1 MSLAAYKVLHLL
13 SAFLLFAALGG
24 FTLSALARRGG
35 DREQGRS
42 LAAAS
47 HGIALVLLLITGFG
61 GLARLAISNP
71 ALWPGW
77 VWAKVVIWLLL
88 GAAVMVRRFPGAASF
103 LWWLWP
109 LLGGVAAWLALY
121 KPF

>member
-1 MSLAAYKVLHLL
+1 MSLAFYKVLHLF
-13 SAFLLFAALGG
+13 SAFLLFAALGAL
-24 FTLSALARRGG
+24 TLAARARATGGG
-35 DREQGRS
+35 DGGRK

-47 HGIALVLLLITGFG
+47 HGIALVLLLVTGFG
-61 GLARLAISNP
+61 ALARLAISNP

-77 VWAKVVIWLLL
+77 VWAKVVIWLAL
-88 GAAVMVRRFPGAASF
+88 GAALMVRRFPGAAGL

-109 LLGGVAAWLALY
+109 VLGGVAAWLALY

>member
-1 MSLAAYKVLHLL
+1 MSLAFYKVLHLF

-24 FTLSALARRGG
+24 LTLAARARRT
-35 DREQGRS
+35 DADAGRKI
-42 LAAAS
+42 AAAS
-47 HGIALVLLLITGFG
+47 HGIALVLLLVTGFG
-61 GLARLAISNP
+61 ALARLAISSP
-71 ALWPGW
+71 GAWPGW
-77 VWAKVVIWLLL
+77 VWAKVVIWLAL
-88 GAAVMVRRFPGAASF
+88 GAALMVRRFPGAAGL

>member
-1 MSLAAYKVLHLL
+1 MSLAAYKVLHLF

-24 FTLSALARRGG
+24 LTLAALDRSG
-35 DREQGRS
+35 DRTRS
-42 LAAAS
+42 RKLAGAS
-47 HGIALVLLLITGFG
+47 HGIALVLLLVTGFG

-77 VWAKVVIWLLL
+77 VWVKVLLWLVL
-88 GAAVMVRRFPGAASF
+88 GAALVVRRFPAAAA
-103 LWWLWP
+103 LVWWLWP
-109 LLGGVAAWLALY
+109 ILGGVAAWLAIY

>member
-1 MSLAAYKVLHLL
+1 MSLAFYKVLHLF
-13 SAFLLFAALGG
+13 SAFLLFAALGAL
-24 FTLSALARRGG
+24 TLAARARAAGDGDGG
-35 DREQGRS
+35 RK

-47 HGIALVLLLITGFG
+47 HGIALVLLLVTGFG
-61 GLARLAISNP
+61 ALARLAISNP

-77 VWAKVVIWLLL
+77 VWAKVVIWLAL
-88 GAAVMVRRFPGAASF
+88 GAALVVRRFPGAAGL

-109 LLGGVAAWLALY
+109 VLGGVAAWLALY

>member
-1 MSLAAYKVLHLL
+1 MSLAAYKVLHLF

-24 FTLSALARRGG
+24 FTLAAVARRN
-35 DREQGRS
+35 DRDAGRAIAS
-42 LAAAS
+42 AS
-47 HGIALVLLLITGFG
+47 HGIALVLLLVTGFG
-61 GLARLAISNP
+61 ALARLDISNP

-77 VWAKVVIWLLL
+77 VWAKLAIWLLL
-88 GAAVMVRRFPGAASF
+88 GAAVMVRRFPGAAGL

-109 LLGGVAAWLALY
+109 ILGGVAAWLALY

>member
-24 FTLSALARRGG
+24 FTLAALARRG
-35 DREQGRS
+35 DRERGRS

-47 HGIALVLLLITGFG
+47 HGIALVLLLVTGFG
-61 GLARLAISNP
+61 ALARLDISNP

-77 VWAKVVIWLLL
+77 VWAKLAIWLLL
-88 GAAVMVRRFPGAASF
+88 GAAVMVRRFPGAAQV

-109 LLGGVAAWLALY
+109 ILGGVAAWLALY

>member
-1 MSLAAYKVLHLL
+1 MPLAAYKVLHLL

-24 FTLSALARRGG
+24 LT
-35 DREQGRS
+35 
-42 LAAAS
+42 LAALDKSGNAARSRKLASAS
-47 HGIALVLLLITGFG
+47 HGIALVLLLVTGFG
-61 GLARLAISNP
+61 ALARLAISNP

-77 VWAKVVIWLLL
+77 VWAKVVLWLVL
-88 GAAVMVRRFPGAASF
+88 GAALMVRRFPGTAAL

-109 LLGGVAAWLALY
+109 ILGGVAAWLAIF

>member
-1 MSLAAYKVLHLL
+1 MSLAFYKVLHLF

-24 FTLSALARRGG
+24 LTLAARARRT
-35 DREQGRS
+35 DADAGRK

-47 HGIALVLLLITGFG
+47 HGIALVLLLVTGFG
-61 GLARLAISNP
+61 ALARLAISSP
-71 ALWPGW
+71 GLWPGW
-77 VWAKVVIWLLL
+77 VWAKVVIWLAL
-88 GAAVMVRRFPGAASF
+88 GAALVVRRFPAAAGM

-109 LLGGVAAWLALY
+109 VLGGVAAWLALY

>member
-24 FTLSALARRGG
+24 LTLAALDRSGNAARSRK
-35 DREQGRS
+35 

-47 HGIALVLLLITGFG
+47 HGIALILLLVTGFG
-61 GLARLAISNP
+61 ALARLAISNP

-77 VWAKVVIWLLL
+77 VWAKVVLWLVL
-88 GAAVMVRRFPGAASF
+88 GAALMVRRFPGAAAL

-109 LLGGVAAWLALY
+109 ILGGVGAWLALY

>member
-1 MSLAAYKVLHLL
+1 MSLAAYKVLHLF

-24 FTLSALARRGG
+24 FTLAALARRG
-35 DREQGRS
+35 DREGAGRS
-42 LAAAS
+42 LTAAS
-47 HGIALVLLLITGFG
+47 HGIALVLLLVTGFG
-61 GLARLAISNP
+61 ALARLAISNP

-88 GAAVMVRRFPGAASF
+88 GAALMVRRFPGAAKV

-109 LLGGVAAWLALY
+109 VLGGVAAWLALY